1 MKRTFFSLL
10 LITVCSTLVFPSNN
24 KNEVKDDIEDR
35 IALGREGG
43 TTRIADRMFSM
54 QAVTVE
60 PEVEA
65 YNYRNVVT
73 ISVQNYRG
81 GAWVEITGSKGAKQS
96 YFEVYDMGFE
106 AVSLNGLPAGEYTIR
121 ITLDSD
127 VFTGTFKKDNMDDV
141 KLKIKR
147 GECTQVPAHRREIV
161 YIHFHRRTQKQ
172 G

>member
-1 MKRTFFSLL
+1 
-10 LITVCSTLVFPSNN
+10 
-24 KNEVKDDIEDR
+24 
-35 IALGREGG
+35 
-43 TTRIADRMFSM
+43 MFSI
-54 QAVTVE
+54 QTVTVE

-106 AVSLNGLPAGEYTIR
+106 AISLNGLPAGEYTIR

-127 VFTGTFKKDNMDDV
+127 VFTGTFKK
-141 KLKIKR
+141 
-147 GECTQVPAHRREIV
+147 GQHGRR
-161 YIHFHRRTQKQ
+161 
-172 G
+172 

>member
-1 MKRTFFSLL
+1 MKKTFFSLL

-24 KNEVKDDIEDR
+24 KNEVKDDLSDR
-35 IALGREGG
+35 IELGREGG
-43 TTRIADRMFSM
+43 TTRITSTYSMFSM
-54 QAVTVE
+54 QAVPVE

-121 ITLDSD
+121 ITLGSE
-127 VFTGTFKKDNMDDV
+127 VFTGTFKKGQHG
-141 KLKIKR
+141 LR
-147 GECTQVPAHRREIV
+147 
-161 YIHFHRRTQKQ
+161 
-172 G
+172 